1 MALADT
7 TEQNQTEQGTLDRR
21 IWLAL
26 MGLYVAQAIPL
37 YLVAAA
43 LPPFL
48 RSQGVNLAAIGSFAI
63 LMLPW
68 VFKALW
74 APWIDRLSALPRV
87 GRKGVVLGTQLA
99 VFGSIVALSFLDPL
113 ADLSLFF
120 PLLMVMSFAAATQ
133 DIATDGYAVEHLPPQ
148 KQSGGN
154 AIQSGAV
161 ALGVLLGGSGTLIL
175 FDLTGWQFALLSAG
189 GLSMLSVVAFLMVP
203 ETLGRRHQRQTQDR
217 PRLRRFFARE
227 GALMIFA
234 FALIFRLPE
243 GLIQALEQ
251 SFLVDM
257 GFSLSQIGLI
267 SGGSAACVGLFGA
280 VFGMMVINRSGLA
293 AFFVTIVVLRTV
305 IFGLYGYAAA
315 YGLPLEMLV
324 ALSFL
329 KTFSRYMEMVGLYT
343 AFMRVASLAQAGT
356 DFTILSSANLFVYMV
371 GSMLAGVLAQSWGFA
386 PVFTLAAIL
395 SAFTGFVSL
404 RLFRRSLANEEQ

>member
-1 MALADT
+1 
-7 TEQNQTEQGTLDRR
+7 
-21 IWLAL
+21 
-26 MGLYVAQAIPL
+26 
-37 YLVAAA
+37 
-43 LPPFL
+43 
-48 RSQGVNLAAIGSFAI
+48 
-63 LMLPW
+63 
-68 VFKALW
+68 
-74 APWIDRLSALPRV
+74 
-87 GRKGVVLGTQLA
+87 
-99 VFGSIVALSFLDPL
+99 
-113 ADLSLFF
+113 
-120 PLLMVMSFAAATQ
+120 
-133 DIATDGYAVEHLPPQ
+133 
-148 KQSGGN
+148 
-154 AIQSGAV
+154 
-161 ALGVLLGGSGTLIL
+161 
-175 FDLTGWQFALLSAG
+175 
-189 GLSMLSVVAFLMVP
+189 
-203 ETLGRRHQRQTQDR
+203 
-217 PRLRRFFARE
+217 
-227 GALMIFA
+227 
-234 FALIFRLPE
+234 
-243 GLIQALEQ
+243 QALEQ